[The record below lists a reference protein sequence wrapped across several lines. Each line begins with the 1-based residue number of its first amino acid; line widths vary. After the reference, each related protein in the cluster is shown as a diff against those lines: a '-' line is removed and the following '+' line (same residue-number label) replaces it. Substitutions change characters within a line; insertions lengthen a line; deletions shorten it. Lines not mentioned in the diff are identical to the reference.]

1 MTVLFRCRV
10 EPKLLNKA
18 RKVSANLGTS
28 LEETVRMFMSQIA
41 RTGRVPL
48 SLEVED
54 GLVDIKRRNDI
65 WSKLD
70 DSTAEDW

>member
-10 EPKLLNKA
+10 EPALLKKA
-18 RKVSANLGTS
+18 RKVSSAVGTS
-28 LEETVRMFMSQIA
+28 LEETVRMFMSQMA

-48 SLEVED
+48 SLNAAD
-54 GLVDIKRRNDI
+54 DLVDKKRRNEI

-70 DSTAEDW
+70 DSTAQDW